1 MTLARLENDRSRFKA
16 VPKPGRESAASR
28 ERVSDV
34 WPDWSADLNAA
45 ELAEGVEKNRPSV
58 ILREAAG
65 AVIYSVGLVVL
76 LMAVLSVLHV
86 R

>member
-1 MTLARLENDRSRFKA
+1 MTIATREDFRSREH
-16 VPKPGRESAASR
+16 VTTPRMRNVVSR

-34 WPDWSADLNAA
+34 WPDWSTELSAA
-45 ELAEGVEKNRPSV
+45 ELAENVEKNRPSLV
-58 ILREAAG
+58 LREVAG
-65 AVIYSVGLVVL
+65 AVVYSIGLVIL